1 MKQEERSPLGF
12 YTIGIAALF
21 LAGFFLL
28 VVFGAQSDRN
38 TVSGQNDN
46 MRSRALLSYFSTT
59 VKGYDTA
66 GAVSVRD
73 SDYGQVLVIEDGG
86 SGYGLRIYQYQGS
99 LVEDY
104 ASLASALSP
113 EEAQVIGE
121 TATFALRF
129 QRDDLLSIETDV
141 GNVLLHLRSE
151 GGGT

>member
-1 MKQEERSPLGF
+1 
-12 YTIGIAALF
+12 
-21 LAGFFLL
+21 
-28 VVFGAQSDRN
+28 
-38 TVSGQNDN
+38 

-121 TATFALRF
+121 TATFALCF
-129 QRDDLLSIETDV
+129 QRDDLLSSETDV
-141 GNVLLHLRSE
+141 GNVLRHLRSE
-151 GGGT
+151 GDGT